1 MKYLLGLF
9 IIFNIVAV
17 SFGIGWEWGIINLL
31 SWLVILKLTVW
42 KSKPVLIEQP
52 KPEPI
57 MVLKVSKT
65 SEECIVEAIEDAMR
79 ANKEIVSLGLPLEV
93 QKELLVGIRKY
104 AGLKNIKELKNLYGY
119 KVETT
124 DRMQI
129 TTVITRFEPL
139 KV

>member
-9 IIFNIVAV
+9 IIFNVIMV
-17 SFGIGWEWGIINLL
+17 SFGLGWEWGILNLF

-42 KSKPVLIEQP
+42 KKKPAPEQP

-104 AGLKNIKELKNLYGY
+104 AGLKNIRKLKNLYGY

>member
-9 IIFNIVAV
+9 IIFNVLIV
-17 SFGIGWEWGIINLL
+17 SFGLGWEWGILNLF

-42 KSKPVLIEQP
+42 KRKPIPEQP

-57 MVLKVSKT
+57 EVLKISKT
-65 SEECIVEAIEDAMR
+65 SEACIVEAIEDAMR
-79 ANKEIVSLGLPLEV
+79 AQKKIISLGLPLSV

-119 KVETT
+119 KVFTT
-124 DRMQI
+124 DTMQI
-129 TTVITRFEPL
+129 TTEITRFEKL
-139 KV
+139 RI